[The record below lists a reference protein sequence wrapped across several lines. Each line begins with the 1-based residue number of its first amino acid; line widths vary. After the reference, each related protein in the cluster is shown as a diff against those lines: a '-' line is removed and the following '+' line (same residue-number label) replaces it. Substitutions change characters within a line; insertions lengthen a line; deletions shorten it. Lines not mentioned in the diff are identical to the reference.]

1 MRGKRTYYVYIVG
14 SVTGTIYT
22 GVTSDLLRRVE
33 EHRNKT
39 AKGFSSRYGTY
50 RLLYCEETDDVFE
63 AIEREKQIKSWRRR
77 KKLDLIRSINPEFRD
92 LMEEED

>member
-14 SVTGTIYT
+14 SNTGTIYT
-22 GVTSDLLRRVE
+22 GVTSDLSRKVE
-33 EHRNKT
+33 EHKSMVV
-39 AKGFSSRYGTY
+39 KGFSSRYGTY
-50 RLLYCEETDDVFE
+50 RLLYYEEFNDVYE

-92 LMEEED
+92 LLEGEE